1 MDRNA
6 NLGGN
11 KKSST
16 EFVDS
21 YAGDYPISYG
31 ITLTSNYSNLTAEEL
46 QAQAFQSKMFTSL
59 TELKVLHFLLLL
71 FSSFQSLDE
80 FIQYDLDLYNNNSKK
95 NKINSSS
102 STTTTTIKTDIAY
115 LQRFLV
121 KLIDRLCHDKI
132 IKTQILLSVS
142 EIDFF

>member
-1 MDRNA
+1 
-6 NLGGN
+6 
-11 KKSST
+11 
-16 EFVDS
+16 
-21 YAGDYPISYG
+21 
-31 ITLTSNYSNLTAEEL
+31 
-46 QAQAFQSKMFTSL
+46 MFTSL

-80 FIQYDLDLYNNNSKK
+80 FIQYDLDLYNNNNSKK

-102 STTTTTIKTDIAY
+102 SSTTIKTDIAY
-115 LQRFLV
+115 CQRFLV